1 MSKFCQTF
9 QSPYS
14 FYKPPYCFHIAFF
27 SLSEFGG
34 QIFENIF
41 FFLVLL
47 VQKIYFDKNHWFQLL
62 STKNEWIIS
71 LFLIS
76 VTLHNLSVSHSII
89 SFVCKKK
96 QGLTFN
102 QNLYCYSSPS
112 HPTWEN
118 FVSLFALW
126 LFFVFFVFVFWTIE
140 MTTANVQGL
149 THPNPQ
155 QNVLTKS
162 P

>member
-89 SFVCKKK
+89 SFVCKKNK
-96 QGLTFN
+96 VWLSIKNYIATLHQVTQHEKILF
-102 QNLYCYSSPS
+102 LCLLSDFFLFSS
-112 HPTWEN
+112 
-118 FVSLFALW
+118 F
-126 LFFVFFVFVFWTIE
+126 LFF
-140 MTTANVQGL
+140 GL
-149 THPNPQ
+149 LRRLLQMCRVWLIQTPS
-155 QNVLTKS
+155 KMY
-162 P
+162 